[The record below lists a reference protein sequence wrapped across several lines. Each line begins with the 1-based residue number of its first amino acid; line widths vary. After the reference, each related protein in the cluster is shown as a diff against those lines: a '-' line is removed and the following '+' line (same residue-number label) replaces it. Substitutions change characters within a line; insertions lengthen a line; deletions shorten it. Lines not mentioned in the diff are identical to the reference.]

1 MPMLGPEACSCP
13 GTVKS
18 VVPDGLVVR
27 RRGVIQD
34 VTIQWAVDET
44 GRRML
49 DTERVQTPDSESVQ
63 RIFVEP
69 LDPTR
74 NWGKCFHG

>member
-1 MPMLGPEACSCP
+1 M
-13 GTVKS
+13 KS
-18 VVPDGLVVR
+18 AVPDCLVLR
-27 RRGVIQD
+27 RRGDIKD
-34 VTIQWAVDET
+34 VTIQWAVDEI

-49 DTERVQTPDSESVQ
+49 DTERVQTPDFESIQ

>member
-1 MPMLGPEACSCP
+1 M
-13 GTVKS
+13 
-18 VVPDGLVVR
+18 VPDCLVLR

-34 VTIQWAVDET
+34 VTIQWAVDEI

-63 RIFVEP
+63 RIFVES

-74 NWGKCFHG
+74 NLGKCFHG

>member
-1 MPMLGPEACSCP
+1 M
-13 GTVKS
+13 KS
-18 VVPDGLVVR
+18 AVPDCLVLR
-27 RRGVIQD
+27 RRGGHTGCD
-34 VTIQWAVDET
+34 DAVVAADEI
-44 GRRML
+44 GHGIL
-49 DTERVQTPDSESVQ
+49 DTERPQTPDSESVP